1 MEEES
6 GIADADVED
15 LEDAGED
22 EQDAGKEYQDG
33 DLEKALE
40 EEAVEEEVLDTE
52 EDVLGE
58 ELAPDVL
65 EETLAEFGDDALEQL
80 NEIEGEVLAELVAP
94 DEEVE
99 KTALELDDE
108 EEEIVLEEEV
118 QENIDLLPE
127 EVPEEV
133 LGKRRRKKDAR
144 IQQLLTRWGLL
155 QEKTGKRGPGEL
167 VHCQVAAMKERGG
180 PGGGSVDLVA
190 AFKHRFKL
198 SAEEEEVIEEAES
211 FEVNE
216 GITEGALAG
225 ELGLPV
231 MARSPGCKR
240 RGSASRSFKWFNR
253 LELIDPMAVAAIFG
267 DANLSFALKLAKHRE
282 ALGHVG
288 RIIATTFETL
298 DCLRERYKE
307 IDETIKTLEG
317 LYTEVYHGVDCT
329 RIAVDSRFQGMEGR
343 LGAVYY
349 NFPHAGVVTG
359 FFDGHPCV
367 NWRHENLMRLFFRAL
382 RSFMKPGGL
391 VKVASSKTAVG
402 VRFFYIMEAAAEN
415 EFVHIETMP
424 FMEWHLHRYGRSY
437 GDKRDVH
444 RRPEAG
450 ENYNVQRKDADMVA
464 KLQGGELPPQSIR
477 MPPKFNVLKA
487 CPDGPFRMLIGEA
500 RQRHAMAF
508 LGPGADASHAST
520 TGAERVRRTTSA
532 VDTGCTGGKPVNK
545 LEEMARRSSSILV
558 VALLAL
564 AFCGF
569 AFVAPSTGAAPEP
582 QLRGK
587 QAEAAML
594 GAAVAALPQVALA
607 GNSGYAL
614 LQLGL
619 AAPEASGE
627 AMQTEIMP
635 RQNEQLQFLAA
646 EVKMQVATL
655 TPPQLVEAAS
665 QVAVTKIE
673 MCSARP
679 SDEEE
684 PGNDAS
690 PKKRKTEDS
699 IHLRKLQ
706 LSGLG
711 PKTTK
716 EELQAWVE
724 EQLPGGCG
732 IESVRRLIDKPGHF
746 LISFRKD
753 QNAKRALKSLH
764 GADMNGHTVSATLR
778 ALELSRQSSKE
789 AFAKGRGPV
798 PFTATLFGAADDPT
812 GGDRGQARQ
821 TAGGSLRRVGRVG
834 EAFGGI
840 GEVVDLH
847 LPMKEMTWPVW
858 RGGAFDQDVD
868 GAYLS
873 LMLMAHGD
881 FVAETYAA
889 VSGGAAFA
897 EAEDLLGAECFAEA
911 VEKGHEALGALKASG
926 NKTAVADATRLVVKG
941 LVGQEQHARAQELVK
956 EELARFRE
964 AGDRLGEAKMLM
976 SMGESTAAKEGKA
989 KAEAVSSLKE
999 ARSICRNLNN
1009 KEWEAKALLT
1019 LALLNLAKVDDLG
1032 AVETALKNATEAR
1045 DICQDFDNKRIEAE
1059 CLWAMAEARGLVS
1072 SPDDALDAADEA
1084 MDLFLELR

>member
-1 MEEES
+1 
-6 GIADADVED
+6 
-15 LEDAGED
+15 
-22 EQDAGKEYQDG
+22 
-33 DLEKALE
+33 
-40 EEAVEEEVLDTE
+40 
-52 EDVLGE
+52 
-58 ELAPDVL
+58 
-65 EETLAEFGDDALEQL
+65 
-80 NEIEGEVLAELVAP
+80 
-94 DEEVE
+94 
-99 KTALELDDE
+99 
-108 EEEIVLEEEV
+108 
-118 QENIDLLPE
+118 
-127 EVPEEV
+127 
-133 LGKRRRKKDAR
+133 
-144 IQQLLTRWGLL
+144 
-155 QEKTGKRGPGEL
+155 
-167 VHCQVAAMKERGG
+167 GG

-594 GAAVAALPQVALA
+594 GAAVAVGRLRPQLVSRVAR
-607 GNSGYAL
+607 
-614 LQLGL
+614 
-619 AAPEASGE
+619 AAQWPGPATASE
-627 AMQTEIMP
+627 
-635 RQNEQLQFLAA
+635 EQLQFLAA
-646 EVKMQVATL
+646 EVKMQ
-655 TPPQLVEAAS
+655 VEAAS

-679 SDEEE
+679 SATSDEEE

-706 LSGLG
+706 L
-711 PKTTK
+711 
-716 EELQAWVE
+716 
-724 EQLPGGCG
+724 
-732 IESVRRLIDKPGHF
+732 R
-746 LISFRKD
+746 
-753 QNAKRALKSLH
+753 
-764 GADMNGHTVSATLR
+764 HTVSATLR

-873 LMLMAHGD
+873 LMLMAHGAVLFKTGSNLRLIGHLFVDLRNRSD

-897 EAEDLLGAECFAEA
+897 EAEDLLGAECFAAEA

-1045 DICQDFDNKRIEAE
+1045 DICQDFDNKRIEARRRR
-1059 CLWAMAEARGLVS
+1059 LIR
-1072 SPDDALDAADEA
+1072 
-1084 MDLFLELR
+1084 